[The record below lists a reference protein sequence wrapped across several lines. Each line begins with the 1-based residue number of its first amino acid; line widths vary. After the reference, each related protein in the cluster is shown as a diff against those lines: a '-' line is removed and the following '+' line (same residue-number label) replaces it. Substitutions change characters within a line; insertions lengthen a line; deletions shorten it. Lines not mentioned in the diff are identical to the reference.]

1 MSNEEKIIEEKIK
14 DLTPELLADIYDIT
28 EKFGTLNEED
38 QIINFSSGDLG
49 LGYKLYISISAIL
62 GNKNLVISKNVVMLN
77 GSKMV
82 KLKDGY
88 IIWDKTLTV
97 EDVINTINKIDELAK
112 KFGLMDHDN
121 KRKRIGGNF
130 VEKNTDRYIVEDVFE
145 KQGTVFMVPAG
156 KDPEKMLGLF
166 DHPEKLTI
174 VTEPFGTTIRLKDG
188 TEYLERRKNIA
199 MELLKEKGIS
209 IEYVKNLTLEDILEM
224 REEIDK
230 RLTKDKHEI

>member
-1 MSNEEKIIEEKIK
+1 MSNEEKIK
-14 DLTPELLADIYDIT
+14 DLTPELIADIYDVAD
-28 EKFGTLNEED
+28 KFGTLNEED
-38 QIINFSSGDLG
+38 HITNFSSGDLG
-49 LGYKLYISISAIL
+49 LGHKLYISMSTIS
-62 GNKNLVISKNVVMLN
+62 GNKNLVISKNVVMLS
-77 GSKMV
+77 GSNMV

-88 IIWDKTLTV
+88 IVWDKTLKV

-112 KFGLMDHDN
+112 KYGLIDHDN

-130 VEKNTDRYIVEDVFE
+130 VEKNTERYRVNEIFG

-174 VTEPFGTTIRLKDG
+174 VTESFGTTIRLKDSS
-188 TEYLERRKNIA
+188 EYLERRKNIA

-209 IEYVKNLTLEDILEM
+209 IEFVKDLTLEDILEM

-230 RLTKDKHEI
+230 RLQDKHEI